1 MEPTNEIK
9 QMTALWDLVT
19 KPQER
24 NYPSELEE
32 KDREEYLEK
41 KWHCNNC
48 NTKVNGLDYYG
59 DNGPDDTDLIAVQ
72 CEHCGLTLW
81 RS

>member
-32 KDREEYLEK
+32 KDREEYLESK
-41 KWHCNNC
+41 EHDCHL
-48 NTKVNGLDYYG
+48 TPAG
-59 DNGPDDTDLIAVQ
+59 DDACDCQECD
-72 CEHCGLTLW
+72 HW
-81 RS
+81 